1 MTHHIK
7 GIVRTQTGIVGLRGS
22 LMRIAL
28 VLLVVGGTT
37 VGDLSIWG
45 SARGWAQTL
54 DRASLVNL
62 KAGQVTAVR
71 GTEIQIDNKDYPL
84 ASEVTIT
91 DSEGRPKDLNDLGPG
106 TLVRF
111 HVKNNQIDRI
121 VIMLPS

>member
-1 MTHHIK
+1 MTHCSK
-7 GIVRTQTGIVGLRGS
+7 GIGRTQTGLVGLPES
-22 LMRIAL
+22 LLRIAL

-37 VGDLSIWG
+37 ICDLSMHGI
-45 SARGWAQTL
+45 ARGWAQTL
-54 DRASLVNL
+54 DRGSLVNL
-62 KAGQVTAVR
+62 KDGQVTAVR